1 MAALDLARER
11 LTSSRLSGNPLE
23 SAQSVVGWLCA
34 VQAQDYPG
42 AKWAIAQR
50 TDGVTD
56 AGIDQLLN
64 EGVIVRT
71 HVLRPTWH
79 IVLPADIRWLLQ
91 LTAPRVIA
99 ASAYYER
106 ILGLDSGMFARSNR
120 GIGEA
125 LAGGLALTRMEIG
138 EALRRRGIDVD
149 NQRLGHL
156 LMRAELDGIVCSGG
170 LRGRSHTYV
179 LLDERVP
186 PAPSLERDA
195 ALAELATRYFASH
208 GPAQVGDF
216 AWWSGLTI
224 GQARS
229 AVQLAGPAL
238 ESAALDGRTYFYREL
253 SSPARGRRPLVHLV
267 PNYDEYLVG
276 YADRSA
282 HVAADVFP
290 APPTS
295 MDLLAN
301 SVVVDGQVVGGWRRS
316 AARGEVVVTTTLRTA
331 LSGAQH
337 AGLERARDRYGRFLG
352 RPVALVTR

>member
-1 MAALDLARER
+1 LAALDLARER

-23 SAQSVVGWLCA
+23 SAQSVVGCLCA

-50 TDGVTD
+50 AEGVTD
-56 AGIDQLLN
+56 AGIDQLFHD
-64 EGVIVRT
+64 GVIVRT

-91 LTAPRVIA
+91 LTAPRVKA

-106 ILGLDSGMFARSNR
+106 ALGLESGLFARSNR

-125 LAGGLALTRMEIG
+125 LAGGLALTRAEIG
-138 EALRRRGIDVD
+138 DALGRRGIDVD

-170 LRGRSHTYV
+170 LRGRNHTYA

-186 PAPSLERDA
+186 SAASLEGDA
-195 ALAELATRYFASH
+195 ALAELATRYFTSH
-208 GPAQVGDF
+208 GPAQVADF

-224 GQARS
+224 RQARS
-229 AVQLAGPAL
+229 AVQLATPAL
-238 ESAALDGRTYFYREL
+238 DSAALDGRTYFYTEL
-253 SSPARGRRPLVHLV
+253 SSRARRRRPLAQLV

-276 YADRSA
+276 YADRRA
-282 HVAADVFP
+282 HVAPDVFP

-301 SVVVDGQVVGGWRRS
+301 SVVVDGQVVGGWRRT
-316 AARGEVVVTTTLRTA
+316 AARGEVVVTTTLRMA
-331 LSGAQH
+331 LSSAQR
-337 AGLERARDRYGRFLG
+337 AGLERACERYGRFLG
-352 RPVALVTR
+352 RPVALVTS